1 MRNIT
6 VNETQFQVK
15 DAAEAGIV
23 AGMVLDEAAAKQL
36 FQVRVENIGNLVR
49 KPVKD
54 MQAAGKTA
62 DEIQAYITEKDNAY
76 NFALRGEGGGRRPVD
91 PLERECRAL
100 AIDWIKDQLIAQN
113 RKYADVKKENPDGV
127 EAKIEQVM
135 QHKNIVALAKK
146 RLAEKRK
153 AGADDLQLDL

>member
-23 AGMVLDEAAAKQL
+23 AGMALDEAAAKQL
-36 FQVRVENIGNLVR
+36 YQVRVENIGNLVR
-49 KPVKD
+49 KTVKE
-54 MQAAGKTA
+54 MAAAGKSA
-62 DEIQAYITEKDNAY
+62 QEIQDYITEKDNAY
-76 NFALRGEGGGRRPVD
+76 SFALRGEGGGRRPVD
-91 PLERECRAL
+91 PLERECRLL
-100 AIDWIKDQLIAQN
+100 AIDWVKDKLAEQN
-113 RKYADVKKENPDGV
+113 RKYSDVKKENPDGL

-135 QHKNIVALAKK
+135 AHDNIVKLAKR

-153 AGADDLQLDL
+153 AGADDLALDL

>member
-6 VNETQFQVK
+6 VNETQYQVK

-49 KPVKD
+49 KPVKE
-54 MQAAGKTA
+54 MAAAGKSA
-62 DEIQAYITEKDNAY
+62 DEIQAYITERDNAY
-76 NFALRGEGGGRRPVD
+76 SFAVRGEGGGRRAVD
-91 PLERECRAL
+91 PLERECRLL
-100 AIDWIKDQLIAQN
+100 AIDAIKDKLAAQN
-113 RKYADVKKENPDGV
+113 RKYSDVKKENPEGL
-127 EAKIEQVM
+127 EAKIEQFAE
-135 QHKNIVALAKK
+135 HPDIVKLAKK

-153 AGADDLQLDL
+153 AGADDLALDL